1 MKVDTIE
8 LFIEDFAQ
16 DGIKAIS
23 FVNDPAIEENW
34 VALNKQ
40 EVAFKSIDEDKRLVI
55 GIALKPDFSI
65 PRIKGDYKFNVI
77 FSKETVKQSSH
88 LYLKQLN
95 NNQAT
100 LEHEEKA
107 VGLSVVESW
116 IVEDPKNDKSN
127 IYNLKA
133 SEGDW
138 VVMMSVDN
146 DEVWKKVKDGTF
158 LGYSIEG
165 SFADRVIEAHKI
177 EEPKMMTEERAA
189 ELLQIPSED
198 LTEEQAQEIVD
209 LITQTLI

>member
-1 MKVDTIE
+1 MDTIE
-8 LFIEDFAQ
+8 LFIEDFNQ

-40 EVAFKSIDEDKRLVI
+40 EIAFKSIDDDKRIVV
-55 GIALKPDFSI
+55 GIALKPDLLI
-65 PRIKGDYKFNVI
+65 PRVKGDYQFNVI
-77 FSKETVKQSSH
+77 FSKETVKQASH

-95 NNQAT
+95 NNEAT

-107 VGLSVVESW
+107 EGLSVVESW
-116 IVEDPKNDKSN
+116 LVEDPKNDKSN
-127 IYNLKA
+127 IYGLEA

-146 DEVWKKVKDGTF
+146 EDVWAKVKDGTF

-165 SFADRVIEAHKI
+165 SFADRVIEASK
-177 EEPKMMTEERAA
+177 PKEMTEERAA
-189 ELLQIPSED
+189 ELLLVEPEN
-198 LTEEQAQEIVD
+198 LTDQEAQEIVD
-209 LITQTLI
+209 LLKSKLI

>member
-1 MKVDTIE
+1 MDTIE
-8 LFIEDFAQ
+8 LFIEDFDQ

-40 EVAFKSIDEDKRLVI
+40 EIAFKSIDDDKRIVV
-55 GIALKPDFSI
+55 GIALKPDLLI
-65 PRIKGDYKFNVI
+65 PRVKGDYQFNVI
-77 FSKETVKQSSH
+77 FSKETVKQASH

-107 VGLSVVESW
+107 EGLSVVESW
-116 IVEDPKNDKSN
+116 LVEDTKNDKSN
-127 IYNLKA
+127 IYGLEA

-146 DEVWKKVKDGTF
+146 EDVWAKVKDGTF

-165 SFADRVIEAHKI
+165 SFADRVIEASK
-177 EEPKMMTEERAA
+177 PKEMTEERAA
-189 ELLQIPSED
+189 ELLLVEPEN
-198 LTEEQAQEIVD
+198 LTDQEAQEIVD
-209 LITQTLI
+209 LLKSQLI

>member
-1 MKVDTIE
+1 MDTIE
-8 LFIEDFAQ
+8 LFIEDFNQ

-40 EVAFKSIDEDKRLVI
+40 EIAFKSIDDDKRIVV
-55 GIALKPDFSI
+55 GIALKPDLLI
-65 PRIKGDYKFNVI
+65 PRVKGDYQFNVI
-77 FSKETVKQSSH
+77 FSKETVKQASH

-107 VGLSVVESW
+107 EGLSVVESW
-116 IVEDPKNDKSN
+116 LVEDPKNDKSN
-127 IYNLKA
+127 IYGLEA

-146 DEVWKKVKDGTF
+146 EDVWAKVKDGTF

-165 SFADRVIEAHKI
+165 SFADRVIEASK
-177 EEPKMMTEERAA
+177 PKEMTEERAA
-189 ELLQIPSED
+189 ELLLVEPEN
-198 LTEEQAQEIVD
+198 LTDQEAQEIVD
-209 LITQTLI
+209 LLKSQLI

>member
-1 MKVDTIE
+1 MDTIE
-8 LFIEDFAQ
+8 LFIEDFDQ

-40 EVAFKSIDEDKRLVI
+40 EIAFKSIDDDKRIVV
-55 GIALKPDFSI
+55 GIALKPDLLI
-65 PRIKGDYKFNVI
+65 PRVKGDYQFNVI
-77 FSKETVKQSSH
+77 FSKETVKQASH

-107 VGLSVVESW
+107 EGLSVVESW
-116 IVEDPKNDKSN
+116 LVEDPKNDKSN
-127 IYNLKA
+127 IYGLEA

-146 DEVWKKVKDGTF
+146 EDVWAKVKDGTF

-165 SFADRVIEAHKI
+165 SFADRVIEASK
-177 EEPKMMTEERAA
+177 PKEMTEERAA
-189 ELLQIPSED
+189 ELLLVEPEN
-198 LTEEQAQEIVD
+198 LTDQEAQEIVD
-209 LITQTLI
+209 LLKSQLI

>member
-1 MKVDTIE
+1 MDTIE
-8 LFIEDFAQ
+8 LFIEDFNQ

-40 EVAFKSIDEDKRLVI
+40 EIAFKSIDDDKRIVV
-55 GIALKPDFSI
+55 GIALKPDLLI
-65 PRIKGDYKFNVI
+65 PRVKGDYQFNVI
-77 FSKETVKQSSH
+77 FSKETVKQASH

-95 NNQAT
+95 NNEAT

-107 VGLSVVESW
+107 EGLSVVESW
-116 IVEDPKNDKSN
+116 LVEDPKNDKSN
-127 IYNLKA
+127 IYSLEA

-146 DEVWKKVKDGTF
+146 EDVWAKVKDGTF

-165 SFADRVIEAHKI
+165 SFADRVIEASK
-177 EEPKMMTEERAA
+177 PKEMTEERAA
-189 ELLQIPSED
+189 ELLLVEPEN
-198 LTEEQAQEIVD
+198 LTDQEAQEIFD
-209 LITQTLI
+209 LLKSKLI

>member
-1 MKVDTIE
+1 MDTIE
-8 LFIEDFAQ
+8 LFIEDFDQ

-40 EVAFKSIDEDKRLVI
+40 EIAFKSIDDDKRIVV
-55 GIALKPDFSI
+55 GIALKPDLLI
-65 PRIKGDYKFNVI
+65 PRVKGDYQFNVI
-77 FSKETVKQSSH
+77 FSKETVKEASH

-95 NNQAT
+95 NNEAT

-107 VGLSVVESW
+107 EGLSVVESW
-116 IVEDPKNDKSN
+116 LVEDPKNDKSN
-127 IYNLKA
+127 IYGLEA

-165 SFADRVIEAHKI
+165 SFADRVIEASK
-177 EEPKMMTEERAA
+177 PKEMTEERAA
-189 ELLQIPSED
+189 ELLLVEPEN
-198 LTEEQAQEIVD
+198 LTDQEAKEIFELLKSQ
-209 LITQTLI
+209 LI

>member
-1 MKVDTIE
+1 MDTIE
-8 LFIEDFAQ
+8 LFIEDFDQ

-40 EVAFKSIDEDKRLVI
+40 EIAFKSIDDDKRIVV
-55 GIALKPDFSI
+55 GIALKPDLLI
-65 PRIKGDYKFNVI
+65 PRVKGDYQFNVI
-77 FSKETVKQSSH
+77 FSKETVKEASH

-95 NNQAT
+95 NNEAT

-107 VGLSVVESW
+107 EGLSVVESW
-116 IVEDPKNDKSN
+116 LVEDPKNDKSN
-127 IYNLKA
+127 IYGLEA

-146 DEVWKKVKDGTF
+146 DEVWAKVKDGTF

-165 SFADRVIEAHKI
+165 SFADRVIEASK
-177 EEPKMMTEERAA
+177 PKEMTEERAA
-189 ELLQIPSED
+189 ELLLVEPEN
-198 LTEEQAQEIVD
+198 LTDQEAQEIVD
-209 LITQTLI
+209 LLKSQLI

>member
-1 MKVDTIE
+1 MDTIE
-8 LFIEDFAQ
+8 LFIEDFDQ

-40 EVAFKSIDEDKRLVI
+40 EIAFKSIDDDKRIVV
-55 GIALKPDFSI
+55 GIALKPDLLI
-65 PRIKGDYKFNVI
+65 PRVKGDYQFNVI
-77 FSKETVKQSSH
+77 FSKETVKEASH

-95 NNQAT
+95 NNEAT

-107 VGLSVVESW
+107 EGLSVVESW
-116 IVEDPKNDKSN
+116 LVEDPKNDKSN
-127 IYNLKA
+127 IYGLEA

-146 DEVWKKVKDGTF
+146 EDVWAKVKDGTF

-165 SFADRVIEAHKI
+165 SFADRVIEASK
-177 EEPKMMTEERAA
+177 PKEMTEERAA
-189 ELLQIPSED
+189 ELLLVEPEN
-198 LTEEQAQEIVD
+198 LTDKEAQEIVD
-209 LITQTLI
+209 LLKSQLI

>member
-1 MKVDTIE
+1 MDTIE
-8 LFIEDFAQ
+8 LFIEDFDQ

-34 VALNKQ
+34 VALNKH
-40 EVAFKSIDEDKRLVI
+40 EIKFKSIDDDKRIVI

-65 PRIKGDYKFNVI
+65 PRVKGDYKFNVI
-77 FSKETVKQSSH
+77 FSKETVKQASH

-107 VGLSVVESW
+107 EGLSVVESW
-116 IVEDPKNDKSN
+116 LVEDPKNDKSN
-127 IYNLKA
+127 IYGLEA

-146 DEVWKKVKDGTF
+146 EDVWAKVKDGTF

-165 SFADRVIEAHKI
+165 SFADRVIEASK
-177 EEPKMMTEERAA
+177 PKEMTEERAS
-189 ELLQIPSED
+189 LSLP
-198 LTEEQAQEIVD
+198 LH
-209 LITQTLI
+209 

>member
-1 MKVDTIE
+1 MDTIE
-8 LFIEDFAQ
+8 LFIEDFNQ

-40 EVAFKSIDEDKRLVI
+40 EIAFKSIDDDKRIVV
-55 GIALKPDFSI
+55 GIALKPDLLI
-65 PRIKGDYKFNVI
+65 PRVKGDYQFNVI
-77 FSKETVKQSSH
+77 FSKETVKQASH

-95 NNQAT
+95 NNEAT

-107 VGLSVVESW
+107 EGLSVVESW
-116 IVEDPKNDKSN
+116 LVEDTKNDKSN
-127 IYNLKA
+127 IYGLEA

-146 DEVWKKVKDGTF
+146 EDVWAKVKDGTF

-165 SFADRVIEAHKI
+165 SFADRVIEASK
-177 EEPKMMTEERAA
+177 PKEMTEERAA
-189 ELLQIPSED
+189 ELLLVEPEN
-198 LTEEQAQEIVD
+198 LTDQEAQEIVD
-209 LITQTLI
+209 LLKSQLI

>member
-1 MKVDTIE
+1 MDTIE
-8 LFIEDFAQ
+8 LFIEDFDQ

-40 EVAFKSIDEDKRLVI
+40 EVAFKSVDEDKRIVI
-55 GIALKPDFSI
+55 GIALKPDLLI
-65 PRIKGDYKFNVI
+65 PRVKGDYQFNVI
-77 FSKETVKQSSH
+77 FSKETVKEASH

-95 NNQAT
+95 NNEAT

-107 VGLSVVESW
+107 EGLSVVESW
-116 IVEDPKNDKSN
+116 LVEDPKNDKSN
-127 IYNLKA
+127 IYGLEA

-165 SFADRVIEAHKI
+165 SFADRVIDASK
-177 EEPKMMTEERAA
+177 PKEMTEERAA
-189 ELLQIPSED
+189 ELLLVEPEN
-198 LTEEQAQEIVD
+198 LTDQEAQEIVD
-209 LITQTLI
+209 LLKSQLI

>member
-1 MKVDTIE
+1 MDTIE
-8 LFIEDFAQ
+8 LFIEDFNQ

-40 EVAFKSIDEDKRLVI
+40 EIAFKSIDDDKRIVV
-55 GIALKPDFSI
+55 GIALKPDLLI
-65 PRIKGDYKFNVI
+65 PRVKGDYQFNVI
-77 FSKETVKQSSH
+77 FSKETVKQASH

-95 NNQAT
+95 NNEAT

-107 VGLSVVESW
+107 EGLSVVESW
-116 IVEDPKNDKSN
+116 LVEDPKNDKSN
-127 IYNLKA
+127 IYGLEA

-146 DEVWKKVKDGTF
+146 EDVWAKVKDGTF

-165 SFADRVIEAHKI
+165 SFADRVIEASK
-177 EEPKMMTEERAA
+177 PKEMTEERAA
-189 ELLQIPSED
+189 ELLLVEPEN
-198 LTEEQAQEIVD
+198 LTDQEAQEIVD
-209 LITQTLI
+209 LLKSQLI

>member
-1 MKVDTIE
+1 MDTIE
-8 LFIEDFAQ
+8 LFIEDFDQ

-40 EVAFKSIDEDKRLVI
+40 EVAFKSVDEDKRIVI
-55 GIALKPDFSI
+55 GIALKPDLLI
-65 PRIKGDYKFNVI
+65 PRVKGDYQFNVI
-77 FSKETVKQSSH
+77 FSKETVKEASH

-95 NNQAT
+95 NNEAT

-107 VGLSVVESW
+107 EGLSVVESW
-116 IVEDPKNDKSN
+116 LVEDPKNDKSN
-127 IYNLKA
+127 IYGLEA

-146 DEVWKKVKDGTF
+146 EDVWAKVKDGTF

-165 SFADRVIEAHKI
+165 SFADRVIEASK
-177 EEPKMMTEERAA
+177 PKEMTEERAA
-189 ELLQIPSED
+189 ELLLVEPEN
-198 LTEEQAQEIVD
+198 LTDKEAQEIVD
-209 LITQTLI
+209 LLKSQLI

>member
-1 MKVDTIE
+1 MDTIE
-8 LFIEDFAQ
+8 LFIEDFDQ

-40 EVAFKSIDEDKRLVI
+40 EVAFKSVDEDKRIVI
-55 GIALKPDFSI
+55 GIALKPDLLI
-65 PRIKGDYKFNVI
+65 PRVKGDYQFNVI
-77 FSKETVKQSSH
+77 FSKETVKEASH

-95 NNQAT
+95 NNEAT

-107 VGLSVVESW
+107 EGLSVVESW
-116 IVEDPKNDKSN
+116 LVEDPKNDKSN
-127 IYNLKA
+127 IYGLEA

-146 DEVWKKVKDGTF
+146 EDVWAKVKDGTF

-165 SFADRVIEAHKI
+165 SFADRVIEASK
-177 EEPKMMTEERAA
+177 PKEMTEERAA
-189 ELLQIPSED
+189 ELLLVEPEN
-198 LTEEQAQEIVD
+198 LTDQEAQEIVD
-209 LITQTLI
+209 LLKSQLI